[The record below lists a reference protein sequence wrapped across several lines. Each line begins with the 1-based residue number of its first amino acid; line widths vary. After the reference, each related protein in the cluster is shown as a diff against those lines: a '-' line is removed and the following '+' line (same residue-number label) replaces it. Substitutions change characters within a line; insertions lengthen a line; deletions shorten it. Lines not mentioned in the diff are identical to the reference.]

1 MTETIF
7 AIIIAGLIFWFI
19 FKPDSKEKAFL
30 KQKCAQTKQL
40 THDIEYLEYCSGWQ
54 EMHCKRCNKRI
65 LISKN

>member
-30 KQKCAQTKQL
+30 K
-40 THDIEYLEYCSGWQ
+40 
-54 EMHCKRCNKRI
+54 
-65 LISKN
+65 